1 MTAQWLDGKRLA
13 QTMQTALRADIAKLS
28 SRPTLAALLVGED
41 PSAAAY
47 IKSQARLAQSL
58 GLTWLSQS
66 LPSTATQQQTEAQ
79 IDAWNRDRSV
89 HAIFIQTPLPKG
101 IDAPRLISRLD
112 PLKDVEG
119 LAPKSPLLPCTA
131 LAAIA
136 LIEKVA
142 GKARKRHRRAAS
154 LYTQARVLRLRATR
168 AIAADADAYLRVV
181 NASRRHD
188 RRSLMHALRNAAR
201 VPQDVARD
209 AKALSRLSQRLL
221 AISSPVWRS
230 DVECAHDL
238 ALASERASLGFVRA
252 NQQYLRSVRAR

>member
-1 MTAQWLDGKRLA
+1 MAS
-13 QTMQTALRADIAKLS
+13 AKLHAARIQDFLALMAS
-28 SRPTLAALLVGED
+28 KAPTPGGGSCAAIAAAL
-41 PSAAAY
+41 SA
-47 IKSQARLAQSL
+47 
-58 GLTWLSQS
+58 
-66 LPSTATQQQTEAQ
+66 
-79 IDAWNRDRSV
+79 
-89 HAIFIQTPLPKG
+89 
-101 IDAPRLISRLD
+101 
-112 PLKDVEG
+112 
-119 LAPKSPLLPCTA
+119 
-131 LAAIA
+131 A

-154 LYTQARVLRLRATR
+154 LYAQARTLRLRATR

-188 RRSLMHALRNAAR
+188 RRSLMHALRNAAQ
-201 VPQDVARD
+201 VPQGVARD

-238 ALASERASLGFVRA
+238 ALASERASAGFVRA